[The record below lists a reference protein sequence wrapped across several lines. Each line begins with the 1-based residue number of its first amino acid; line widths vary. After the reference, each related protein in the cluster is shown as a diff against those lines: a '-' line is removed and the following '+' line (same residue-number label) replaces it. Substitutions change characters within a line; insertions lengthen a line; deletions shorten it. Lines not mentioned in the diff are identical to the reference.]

1 MCGRFVLFS
10 SVNKIS
16 REFAVLPE
24 NIAFSPNYNI
34 APTQE
39 ILIVVAERERSL
51 IKCRWGFIPPWAK
64 DPDIGYKMINAR
76 AETLAEKPVF
86 KSAIRTHRCLVVA
99 DGFYEWKKEGRE
111 KKPLYIHLKSGRPL
125 GFAGLYSYWQ
135 ATEGDLIC
143 TCTIITT
150 SANHLLEPIHNRMPA
165 IIPADSR
172 AEWLDPENQDEK
184 RILSLLSP
192 YAAEDME
199 AYYVSQNVNFYR
211 NDSPDNI
218 RPVRAEGDT

>member
-10 SVNKIS
+10 SVNIIS

-24 NIAFSPNYNI
+24 NIVFSPNYNI

-39 ILIVVAERERSL
+39 ILIVIDEGERRL

-64 DPDIGYKMINAR
+64 DPNIGYKMINAR
-76 AETLAEKPVF
+76 AETLAEKPTF
-86 KSAIRTHRCLVVA
+86 KSAIRNHRCLVVA
-99 DGFYEWKKEGRE
+99 DGFYEWKKEGNE

-135 ATEGDLIC
+135 TPEGRLIC

-150 SANHLLEPIHNRMPA
+150 SANPLLEPIHNRMPA
-165 IIPADSR
+165 IIPGDSR
-172 AEWLDPENQDEK
+172 TEWLDPEIQNEK
-184 RILSLLSP
+184 RILPLLSP

-199 AYYVSQNVNFYR
+199 AYYVSPKVNSPR
-211 NDSPDNI
+211 HDSPDNI
-218 RPVRAEGDT
+218 RPVRSEGDA

>member
-10 SVNKIS
+10 SIQKIS

-24 NIAFSPNYNI
+24 NVAFSPSYNI

-39 ILIVVAERERSL
+39 ILIVIAEGERRL

-64 DPDIGYKMINAR
+64 DPNIGYKMINAR
-76 AETLAEKPVF
+76 AETLAEKPIF
-86 KSAIRTHRCLVVA
+86 KSAIGNHRCLVVA
-99 DGFYEWKKEGRE
+99 DGFYEWKKEGNE

-135 ATEGDLIC
+135 SPEDGLIC

-199 AYYVSQNVNFYR
+199 AYYVSQNVNFPR

>member
-16 REFAVLPE
+16 KEFAVLPE
-24 NIAFSPNYNI
+24 NIAFSANYNF
-34 APTQE
+34 APTQDV
-39 ILIVVAERERSL
+39 LIVIAERERSL
-51 IKCRWGFIPPWAK
+51 IKCRWGFIPTWAK
-64 DPDIGYKMINAR
+64 DPNIGYKMINAR
-76 AETLAEKPVF
+76 AETLAEKPTF
-86 KSAIRTHRCLVVA
+86 KAAIRNHRCLVVA

-135 ATEGDLIC
+135 TPEDGLIC

-165 IIPADSR
+165 IIPADIR
-172 AEWLDPENQDEK
+172 AEWLDPEIQDEK
-184 RILSLLSP
+184 RILPLLSP

-199 AYYVSQNVNFYR
+199 AYYVSPVVNSPR

-218 RPVRAEGDT
+218 RPVMAEGDA

>member
-10 SVNKIS
+10 SVNIIS

-24 NIAFSPNYNI
+24 NIAFSPSYNI

-39 ILIVVAERERSL
+39 ILIVIDEGERRL
-51 IKCRWGFIPPWAK
+51 IKCRWGFIPSWAK
-64 DPDIGYKMINAR
+64 DPNIGYKMINAR
-76 AETLAEKPVF
+76 AETLAEKPTF
-86 KSAIRTHRCLVVA
+86 KSAIRNHRCLVVA

-111 KKPLYIHLKSGRPL
+111 KKPFYIHLKSGRPF

-135 ATEGDLIC
+135 TPEDGLIC

-150 SANHLLEPIHNRMPA
+150 GANHLLEPIHNRMPA
-165 IIPADSR
+165 IIPGDSR
-172 AEWLDPENQDEK
+172 DEWLDPEIQDEK
-184 RILSLLSP
+184 RILPLLSP

-199 AYYVSQNVNFYR
+199 AYYVSPKVNSPR
-211 NDSPDNI
+211 HDSPDNI
-218 RPVRAEGDT
+218 RPIRSEGDA

>member
-1 MCGRFVLFS
+1 
-10 SVNKIS
+10 
-16 REFAVLPE
+16 
-24 NIAFSPNYNI
+24 
-34 APTQE
+34 
-39 ILIVVAERERSL
+39 
-51 IKCRWGFIPPWAK
+51 
-64 DPDIGYKMINAR
+64 MINAR
-76 AETLAEKPVF
+76 AETLTEKPTF
-86 KSAIRTHRCLVVA
+86 KSAIRNHRCLVVA
-99 DGFYEWKKEGRE
+99 DGFYEWEKEGKE

-135 ATEGDLIC
+135 TPEDGLIC

-150 SANHLLEPIHNRMPA
+150 SANHLLEPIHNRMPV

-199 AYYVSQNVNFYR
+199 AYYVSQNVNFPR
-211 NDSPDNI
+211 NNCLAKISPL
-218 RPVRAEGDT
+218 RAKEN

>member
-10 SVNKIS
+10 SVNIIS

-24 NIAFSPNYNI
+24 NIVFSPNYNI

-39 ILIVVAERERSL
+39 ILIVIAEGERRL

-64 DPDIGYKMINAR
+64 DPNIGYKMINAR
-76 AETLAEKPVF
+76 AETLAEKPTF
-86 KSAIRTHRCLVVA
+86 KSAIRNHRCLVVA
-99 DGFYEWKKEGRE
+99 DGFYEWKKEGNE
-111 KKPLYIHLKSGRPL
+111 KKPLYIHLKSGRPF

-135 ATEGDLIC
+135 TPEDRLIC

-150 SANHLLEPIHNRMPA
+150 SANHLLEPIHNRMPS
-165 IIPADSR
+165 IIPGDSR
-172 AEWLDPENQDEK
+172 TEWLDPEIQNEK
-184 RILSLLSP
+184 KILPLLSS

-199 AYYVSQNVNFYR
+199 AYYVSPKVNSPR
-211 NDSPDNI
+211 NDSHDNI
-218 RPVRAEGDT
+218 RPVRSEGDA

>member
-1 MCGRFVLFS
+1 MCGRFVLLS
-10 SVNKIS
+10 SVHRIS
-16 REFAVLPE
+16 QEFAVLPE
-24 NIAFSPNYNI
+24 NITFSPSYNI

-39 ILIVVAERERSL
+39 ILIVIAGGGLRL

-76 AETLAEKPVF
+76 AETLAEKPAF
-86 KSAIRTHRCLVVA
+86 KAAIRNHRCLVVA
-99 DGFYEWKKEGRE
+99 DGFYEWKKEGKE
-111 KKPLYIHLKSGRPL
+111 KKPLYIHLKSGGLL

-135 ATEGDLIC
+135 SPEDGLIC

-165 IIPADSR
+165 IIPGDSR
-172 AEWLDPENQDEK
+172 AEWLDPEIRNEK
-184 RILSLLSP
+184 RILTLLSP
-192 YAAEDME
+192 YVAEGME
-199 AYYVSQNVNFYR
+199 AYYVSPAVNSPR

-218 RPVRAEGDT
+218 SPVMVEEDA

>member
-16 REFAVLPE
+16 QEFAVLPE

-39 ILIVVAERERSL
+39 ILIVVAEGGRSL

-64 DPDIGYKMINAR
+64 DPHIGYKMINAR
-76 AETLAEKPVF
+76 AETLAVKPTF
-86 KSAIRTHRCLVVA
+86 KSAIRNHRCLVVA
-99 DGFYEWKKEGRE
+99 DGFYEWKREGRE
-111 KKPLYIHLKSGRPL
+111 KKPLYVHLKTGRPL

-135 ATEGDLIC
+135 TPEGRLIC

-165 IIPADSR
+165 IIPGDSR
-172 AEWLDPENQDEK
+172 TEWLDPEIQNEK
-184 RILSLLSP
+184 RILPLLSP

-199 AYYVSQNVNFYR
+199 AYYVSSKVNSPR
-211 NDSPDNI
+211 NDSADNI
-218 RPVRAEGDT
+218 RPIMAEGDA